1 MVTAV
6 VRAGKGGWAAITRWA
21 ATATDAPIIVL
32 ASRPGSGPG
41 PEVIVL
47 ASRPGS
53 GRGPEVIVLAAVDP
67 ARVAWS
73 AGVRPA
79 PDDVV
84 PNAA

>member
-1 MVTAV
+1 
-6 VRAGKGGWAAITRWA
+6 
-21 ATATDAPIIVL
+21 
-32 ASRPGSGPG
+32 
-41 PEVIVL
+41 
-47 ASRPGS
+47 
-53 GRGPEVIVLAAVDP
+53 VIVLAAVDP